1 MKKVGLLYG
10 GYSSEFEISK
20 NSAQTI
26 YNNSANNYQL
36 YLIEVK
42 KEAWTVVLEDE
53 RIPFDFQNFQFQR
66 NGENIQLDAAHIY
79 IHGNPG
85 ENGKI
90 QALLDMKGIPYVNS
104 NALASELSF
113 DKWFCNQ
120 FLKGLGANVAKSKV
134 LQKNTTYSTE
144 EVIEELGLPL
154 FVKPCDSGSSY
165 GISKV
170 KNAADLTPAIEA
182 AFNEGQTVVIES
194 FLDGREFT
202 CGVYQDK
209 DGVHALPVTEIIS
222 DTDFFDFTA
231 KYEGKSKEI
240 TPANLD
246 QKATEAIQKEAV
258 KAYQFLQL
266 SSVARIDFMLV
277 KDTPYII
284 EVNTTPGFS
293 KASIVPQMLAA
304 QGTKISDFW
313 TNIYNYILED

>member
-20 NSAQTI
+20 NSAHTI
-26 YNNSANNYQL
+26 FNNSANNYQL

-42 KEAWTVVLEDE
+42 QEAWTVILDDI
-53 RIPFDFQNFQFQR
+53 RIPFDLENFQFKHE
-66 NGENIQLDAAHIY
+66 GENIQLDAAHIY

-120 FLKGLGANVAKSKV
+120 FLKGLGCNVAKSHV
-134 LQKNTTYSTE
+134 LQKNTSYNVE
-144 EVIEELGLPL
+144 NIVQELGLPL

-170 KNAADLTPAIEA
+170 KTQKDLTPAIDA
-182 AFNEGQTVVIES
+182 AFQEGQTVVIES

-202 CGVYQDK
+202 CGVYEDEN
-209 DGVHALPVTEIIS
+209 GIHPLPVTEIIS

-231 KYEGKSKEI
+231 KYEGKSQEI

-246 QKATEAIQKEAV
+246 QASTAAIQKETV
-258 KAYQFLQL
+258 KAYQLLQL
-266 SSVARIDFMLV
+266 SSVARVDFMLV
-277 KDTPYII
+277 NGTPYII

-304 QGTKISDFW
+304 EGTKISDFW
-313 TNIYNYILED
+313 TNIYKFILEK